1 MRFASRYSPYFVN
14 LCEQGS
20 MASIASIARI
30 KDISHLSRCEIDTL
44 RTTGKL
50 RFSELEQFGVGRLFW
65 QR

>member
-1 MRFASRYSPYFVN
+1 
-14 LCEQGS
+14 